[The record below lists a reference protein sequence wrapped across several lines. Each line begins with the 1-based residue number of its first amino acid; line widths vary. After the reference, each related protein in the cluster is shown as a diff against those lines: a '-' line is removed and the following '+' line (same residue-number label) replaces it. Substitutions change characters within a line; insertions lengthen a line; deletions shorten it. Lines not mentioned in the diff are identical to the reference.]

1 MSFIGSL
8 FSFPTSVMSFM
19 CGRWRRAGT
28 YVLGPMGL
36 LPCSQNTVN
45 YFYLPVC
52 RIQKEYKANGSL
64 RRLSRNSYEALPSN
78 YGLGRNMLAGAFA
91 GIAV

>member
-8 FSFPTSVMSFM
+8 FPLPTSVMSFM
-19 CGRWRRAGT
+19 CGDGGGGHICSRT
-28 YVLGPMGL
+28 YGPVTMRPEHRQL
-36 LPCSQNTVN
+36 LL
-45 YFYLPVC
+45 FAC